1 MTAAVQGVT
10 KNCRKIELRAHRFWQ
25 EKGMFLEK
33 EKPTLDLYS
42 TACRCLNGDSVITLT
57 RKNLGIAIK
66 RPNYQAQR
74 NENI

>member
-1 MTAAVQGVT
+1 
-10 KNCRKIELRAHRFWQ
+10 
-25 EKGMFLEK
+25 MFLEK